1 MQDWQFLSI
10 IALVSTSII
19 FSLWAIIK
27 ASGAN
32 PKTQDHQYQGPTNH
46 ATEQGASQLI
56 TPEFRDALQHTA
68 RAQFEKIIQES
79 AHFIEQD
86 VRISTSQLNDYIKTQ
101 ITGLLKD
108 QFEKYGDSIIE
119 AEKIALTSLEKSRQS
134 IEQQR
139 LMYQKQL
146 MHEMSVEKQRIIA
159 NFEAK
164 AAQII
169 KQYTTSALHGVMSG
183 KQLESLENEILKHK
197 KDILEDIGN
206 E

>member
-19 FSLWAIIK
+19 FSLWAIMK
-27 ASGAN
+27 SSGSVQQAPGHENRASLDDPFQPN
-32 PKTQDHQYQGPTNH
+32 T
-46 ATEQGASQLI
+46 SQLV
-56 TPEFRDALQHTA
+56 TPEFRDQLQHNA
-68 RAQFEKIIQES
+68 KVQFEKIIQES

-101 ITGLLKD
+101 ITGLLKE

-119 AEKIALTSLEKSRQS
+119 AEKIALMSLEKSRES

-139 LMYQKQL
+139 LVYQKQL
-146 MHEMSVEKQRIIA
+146 MHEMAIEKQRIIA

-169 KQYTTSALHGVMSG
+169 KQYTTSALHGVMSA
-183 KQLESLENEILKHK
+183 KQLESLETEILKHK
-197 KDILEDIGN
+197 KEIIEDIGN